1 MELIIRNI
9 SLFIVSILV
18 LFLSM
23 GVSVSKMKCSE
34 NGELFLGKKVPNC
47 IENKDVS
54 CFLEEDA
61 SCCNKQV
68 IEQSCCPET
77 NDNTCAGETT
87 NVQFDFETI
96 ISCYDFSCVF
106 SPIECHLLESRFVLK
121 RQLKYF
127 LHDIPPPKL
136 LKKYLSQIQSFLL

>member
-9 SLFIVSILV
+9 TLFIVSILV

-34 NGELFLGKKVPNC
+34 NGELFIGKKVPNC

-68 IEQSCCPET
+68 IERSCCPET
-77 NDNTCAGETT
+77 NDNTCAGETK
-87 NVQFDFETI
+87 NVQFDFETT
-96 ISCYDFSCVF
+96 ISFYDFSFVL
-106 SPIECHLLESRFVLK
+106 SPLFYNILDNRFILK
-121 RQLKYF
+121 RQLKYC

-136 LKKYLSQIQSFLL
+136 LKTYLLIQSFLL